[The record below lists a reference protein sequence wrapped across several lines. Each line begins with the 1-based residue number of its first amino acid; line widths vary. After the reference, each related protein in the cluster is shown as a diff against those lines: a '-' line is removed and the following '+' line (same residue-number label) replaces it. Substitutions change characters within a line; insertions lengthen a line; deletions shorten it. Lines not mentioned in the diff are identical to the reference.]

1 MRRSP
6 FNIDPGG
13 EDHKLIHAR
22 DVDRDL
28 DPEAVLG

>member
-13 EDHKLIHAR
+13 EGHKPIPAR

-28 DPEAVLG
+28 VPEAVLG